1 MILSAALGS
10 SGVSTAAMFEFERKA
25 ELGQQSVCRIRGWCR
40 SGCLR
45 SLGDSAGRLFSGEAY
60 RSSIHAWHH
69 ATIRPGKERFDSRPG
84 TSVRLF
90 CTGRASTAFGN
101 CLKRFG
107 DRLAFPIHF
116 FLAAVA
122 FLISAAAVF
131 ANLGTRQAIPRIM
144 ANLKRHPGK
153 WLRSAARR
161 MVKVTIKDW
170 KEWKRAHG

>member
-1 MILSAALGS
+1 MRADCFPGKHIVPQFMPGIMPLFGLERNG
-10 SGVSTAAMFEFERKA
+10 STAAQV
-25 ELGQQSVCRIRGWCR
+25 L
-40 SGCLR
+40 
-45 SLGDSAGRLFSGEAY
+45 
-60 RSSIHAWHH
+60 AW
-69 ATIRPGKERFDSRPG
+69 
-84 TSVRLF
+84 RLF

-131 ANLGTRQAIPRIM
+131 ANLGTRQAISRIM